1 MDEDRCRRPSN
12 SVRAAA
18 GIALAAGIGAAA
30 WVYAGHAGPA
40 SPSGGSQE
48 LCTAYRGL
56 PPPGVGAPDGMAWIP
71 AGSFAM
77 GSDTHYAEE
86 APVQRVAVDGF
97 WIDRHPVT
105 NAQFA
110 RFVAATGYVTLAE
123 RPVPRERHPG
133 LADALRVPGAA
144 VFVVPAR
151 GGSARD
157 PLEWWRYVPGA
168 DWRHPAGP
176 GTSIERAGNHPV
188 VNVAFADALA
198 YARWAGRDLPTE
210 AEWEFAARG
219 GLEGAEYAWGDE
231 LRPGGRWMANTWQGR
246 FPFDNT
252 GEDGFVGPSP
262 VGCYPP
268 NGYGLYDMAG
278 NVWQWTRDWYRPGHD
293 PGEAVDPRGPPGP
306 AALPLHGPARVIKG
320 GSFLC
325 SPDFCA
331 RYRPSARQPAEED
344 LGASHIGFRT
354 VLRAGRPQ

>member
-1 MDEDRCRRPSN
+1 
-12 SVRAAA
+12 
-18 GIALAAGIGAAA
+18 
-30 WVYAGHAGPA
+30 
-40 SPSGGSQE
+40 
-48 LCTAYRGL
+48 
-56 PPPGVGAPDGMAWIP
+56 MAWIP